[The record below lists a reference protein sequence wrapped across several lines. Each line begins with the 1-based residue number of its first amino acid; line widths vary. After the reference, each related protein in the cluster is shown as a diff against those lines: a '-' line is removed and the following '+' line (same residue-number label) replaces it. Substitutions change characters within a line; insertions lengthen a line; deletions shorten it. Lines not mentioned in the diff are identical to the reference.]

1 MPPASSPDN
10 LLLPA
15 DIKFEDGT
23 PYSVNF
29 DDIYFSRQDGVGE
42 SYYHFIKGNHL
53 PSRFVSLSTEP
64 FCIAETGFG
73 TGLNFFLT
81 VEQWQQFAPPTPT
94 AKLHY
99 ISAEKHPIPP
109 NLLRQLYTKHLP
121 ARLLPTAELLL
132 SHYPPLLPGC
142 YQLSISQTITLTLLF
157 TDAAAGFS
165 ELAFSADAWFL
176 DGFAPAKNPDLW
188 STELFKQ
195 IAEHSHN
202 NTTFATFTAA
212 SSVRRGLIAAGFS
225 VQKTKGFGR
234 KRERLIGTITPYSLQ
249 ANRNK

>member
-1 MPPASSPDN
+1 MLPANSSGS

-29 DDIYFSRQDGVGE
+29 DDIYFSRQDGIGE
-42 SYYHFIKGNHL
+42 SYYHFIEGNHL
-53 PSRFVSLSTEP
+53 PSRFASLSTAR
-64 FCIAETGFG
+64 FCVAETGFG

-81 VEQWQQFAPPTPT
+81 VEQWQQLAPPT

-109 NLLRQLYTKHLP
+109 HLLRQLYTKYLS
-121 ARLLPTAELLL
+121 AYLLPTAKLLL
-132 SHYPPLLPGC
+132 AHYPPLLPGC

-188 STELFKQ
+188 STDVCKQ
-195 IAEHSHN
+195 IARHSHGG
-202 NTTFATFTAA
+202 TTFATFTAA
-212 SSVRRGLIAAGFS
+212 SAVRRGLIKAGFN

-234 KRERLIGTITPYSLQ
+234 KRERLIGTITPVSKSK
-249 ANRNK
+249 RNNK